1 MLLKALFFIS
11 AVVLCSKIIVS
22 LLIIVVYDINA
33 YYFQNYCDIFC
44 DISQSNFSSIIILID
59 WLLLWIFQVID
70 AISNAIKSTEGV
82 SLLDVDPGPST
93 NRTVY
98 TFVGSPDAVIE
109 GALNA
114 ARVARDLIDM
124 SKHKGMDI
132 TCRKTC
138 AFCFLI
144 RVV

>member
-1 MLLKALFFIS
+1 M
-11 AVVLCSKIIVS
+11 
-22 LLIIVVYDINA
+22 
-33 YYFQNYCDIFC
+33 
-44 DISQSNFSSIIILID
+44 
-59 WLLLWIFQVID
+59 WIFQVID

-124 SKHKGMDI
+124 SKHKGMVKGVEKCI
-132 TCRKTC
+132 N
-138 AFCFLI
+138 FIFLS
-144 RVV
+144 